1 MKTKRLQIDNLSS
14 FGDEAPVPVA
24 ASKPKPL
31 ERNGRRMLPFWVP
44 IAAHKQL
51 RQMALDQD
59 VTQQACL
66 TEALN
71 GYFKL
76 HGKPPIA

>member
-1 MKTKRLQIDNLSS
+1 MKAKRPSMETIS
-14 FGDEAPVPVA
+14 FGEEVPVPVSTA
-24 ASKPKPL
+24 NTKRM
-31 ERNGRRMLPFWVP
+31 ERAGRRMLPFWVP

-51 RQMALDQD
+51 RLMAVDRD
-59 VTQQACL
+59 TTQQELL

-71 GYFKL
+71 AYFKL